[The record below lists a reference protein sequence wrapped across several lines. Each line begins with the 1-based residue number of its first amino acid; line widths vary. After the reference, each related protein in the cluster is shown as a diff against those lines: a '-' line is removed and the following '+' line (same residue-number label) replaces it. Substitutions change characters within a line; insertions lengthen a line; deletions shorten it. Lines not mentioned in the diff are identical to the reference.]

1 MTVLAGFGWR
11 LNVGNLMPN
20 HRHPLLSILLFLMA
34 VPAVFGQDNSTPLTI
49 GAYYY
54 PWYGAAAEGE
64 IGWMRQ
70 AMRAHL
76 EPRQLPK
83 AGVYGSGDPQVIGE
97 HIAQSVRAG
106 IDFWAVSWWGPGRGD
121 DRTFREKILTH
132 PDAAKLKYALLYEST
147 GRLGSMRDPKYDKL
161 LSDFAYM
168 KEHYFDHPAYLKIDG
183 KPVVFLYLTRVY
195 FRDRGLE
202 PLAELRKAMPD
213 LYLVGDDVFGERY
226 EQRHARLWDAITAY
240 DIYGQSMQRYGAT
253 RAAIER
259 LHGNYAH
266 AKTLANEVGTAF
278 IPGIAPGYNDQA
290 VREGHVGRGRYF
302 TDQPDSKEG
311 DVFRAMLRD
320 IAVPLADPKANRTVM
335 VTSFNEWYED
345 TQIEATE
352 GKQPTITTTK
362 DDSNSG
368 TFFTEG
374 ERYTDYGPLYLD
386 ILREAKDASA
396 SPAKTKQGKADSDP
410 PS

>member
-1 MTVLAGFGWR
+1 
-11 LNVGNLMPN
+11 MPTR
-20 HRHPLLSILLFLMA
+20 RHPLLSILLFLLV
-34 VPAVFGQDNSTPLTI
+34 VPAVCGQDEPVPLTI

-54 PWYGAAAEGE
+54 PSYSAAPEGE
-64 IGWMRQ
+64 VGWMRQ
-70 AMRAHL
+70 AMRSHL
-76 EPRQLPK
+76 EPRQMPK
-83 AGVYGSGDPQVIGE
+83 AGVYGSGDPEVIGE

-106 IDFWAVSWWGPGRGD
+106 IDFWAVSWWGPERRE
-121 DRTFREKILTH
+121 DRTFRERILTH

-147 GRLGSMRDPKYDKL
+147 GRLGSMRDPNYDKL

-168 KEHYFDHPAYLKIDG
+168 KEQYFDHPAYLKING
-183 KPVVFLYLTRVY
+183 KPVVFIYLTRVY

-213 LYLVGDDVFGERY
+213 LYLVADDVFGERY
-226 EQRHARLWDAITAY
+226 DQRQAKLWDAITAY
-240 DIYGQSMQRYGAT
+240 DIYGQSMQRDGAT
-253 RAAIER
+253 RAAMER
-259 LHGNYAH
+259 LHGNYAN
-266 AKTLANEVGTAF
+266 AKRLANEVGTAF

-290 VREGHVGRGRYF
+290 VREGHVGRARYF
-302 TDQPDSKEG
+302 TDQPDSREG

-320 IAVPLADPKANRTVM
+320 IAVPLADPRANRTVM

-352 GKQPTITTTK
+352 GKRPTATTTR
-362 DDSNSG
+362 DDSDTG

-396 SPAKTKQGKADSDP
+396 QP
-410 PS
+410 